1 MRICYLLESTELC
14 GGVRVVFDQ
23 ARALARRGHQV
34 FVRALNGEYNWYPYP
49 VQVEYVSSLG
59 QPFPHHTKPDVV
71 VGTFWTTIDP
81 AIKISAP
88 LTVHLCQGY
97 EGAFREY
104 GHVLGAIEAAYLT
117 PIPKITIGEWLSDQ
131 LKARFGAQAFPIFCI
146 GQIVD
151 TDLFRPGPYIRHRLW
166 WPFYRPPFRILVA
179 GLYESS
185 CKGVADGLKAVAIMR
200 QQGEPVH
207 LIRVSLG
214 ELSKQETF
222 LTEIDEY
229 HTMISPR
236 AMASLYHR
244 AHLFLAP
251 SRKAEGFGLPFA
263 EALASGL
270 PVVATMIPSHLS
282 FSREKDYACFVP
294 EADPEAMAQAG
305 CQVLHDR
312 ALRHRLQRR
321 GPSVVRRRFRGD
333 EIARRLETVFTRLIP
348 ND

>member
-34 FVRALNGEYNWYPYP
+34 LVRTLNGEHNWYPYP
-49 VQVEYVSSLG
+49 VQVDYVSRLS
-59 QPFPHHTKPDVV
+59 QPFPHHTEPDVV

-81 AIKISAP
+81 AIKIMAP

-97 EGAFREY
+97 EGALVEY
-104 GHVLGAIEAAYLT
+104 SHMLGAIEAAYLT

-131 LKARFGAQAFPIFCI
+131 LKADFGTQAFPIFCI

-151 TDLFRPGPYIRHRLW
+151 TDLFHPAPYIWHRLW
-166 WPFYRPPFRILVA
+166 SFCRPPFRILVA

-185 CKGVADGLKAVAIMR
+185 CKGVADGLKAVTIMR

-207 LIRVSLG
+207 LIRVSPG
-214 ELSKQETF
+214 KLSKQEASV
-222 LTEIDEY
+222 TEIDEY

-236 AMASLYHR
+236 AMASLYRR

-251 SRKAEGFGLPFA
+251 SLKAEGFGLPFA
-263 EALASGL
+263 ESLASGL
-270 PVVATMIPSHLS
+270 PAVATMIPSHLS
-282 FSREKDYACFVP
+282 FSKEKDYACFVP

-305 CQVLHDR
+305 YKVLHNR
-312 ALRHRLQRR
+312 ALRHRLRRR
-321 GPSVVRRRFRGD
+321 GPSVIRRRFRAY
-333 EIARRLETVFTRLIP
+333 EVTRHLEAVFTRLIS

>member
-1 MRICYLLESTELC
+1 
-14 GGVRVVFDQ
+14 
-23 ARALARRGHQV
+23 
-34 FVRALNGEYNWYPYP
+34 
-49 VQVEYVSSLG
+49 
-59 QPFPHHTKPDVV
+59 
-71 VGTFWTTIDP
+71 
-81 AIKISAP
+81 
-88 LTVHLCQGY
+88 
-97 EGAFREY
+97 
-104 GHVLGAIEAAYLT
+104 
-117 PIPKITIGEWLSDQ
+117 
-131 LKARFGAQAFPIFCI
+131 
-146 GQIVD
+146 
-151 TDLFRPGPYIRHRLW
+151 
-166 WPFYRPPFRILVA
+166 LVA

-185 CKGVADGLKAVAIMR
+185 CKGVEDGLKAVAIMR

-251 SRKAEGFGLPFA
+251 SGKAEGFGLPFA

-282 FSREKDYACFVP
+282 LSKEKDYACFVP

-312 ALRHRLQRR
+312 VLCHRLQRR
-321 GPSVVRRRFRGD
+321 GPSLVRRHFRA
-333 EIARRLETVFTRLIP
+333 EEVARCLEAVFTKLIS

>member
-1 MRICYLLESTELC
+1 MKICYLLESTELC

-34 FVRALNGEYNWYPYP
+34 SVRALNGEHNWYPYP
-49 VQVEYVSSLG
+49 VQVDYVSRLS
-59 QPFPHHTKPDVV
+59 QPFPHHTEPDVV

-81 AIKISAP
+81 AIKIMAP

-97 EGAFREY
+97 EGSFREY
-104 GHVLGAIEAAYLT
+104 GHMLGAIEAAYLT

-131 LKARFGAQAFPIFCI
+131 LKARFGARAFPIFCI

-151 TDLFRPGPYIRHRLW
+151 TDFFRPGPYIWPRLW
-166 WPFYRPPFRILVA
+166 SFCRPPFRILVA

-185 CKGVADGLKAVAIMR
+185 FKGVADGLKAVAIMR

-207 LIRVSLG
+207 LIRVSIG
-214 ELSKQETF
+214 EPSKQEAS

-270 PVVATMIPSHLS
+270 PVVATMIPSYLS
-282 FSREKDYACFVP
+282 FSKEKDYACFVP

-305 CQVLHDR
+305 CQVLYDR
-312 ALRHRLQRR
+312 ALRHRLRRR
-321 GPSVVRRRFRGD
+321 GPLVVRRRFRGE
-333 EIARRLETVFTRLIP
+333 EIARRLEAVFTRLIP

>member
-1 MRICYLLESTELC
+1 MRICYLLESTELS

-23 ARALARRGHQV
+23 ARALVRQGHQV
-34 FVRALNGEYNWYPYP
+34 SVRALRGKHNWYPYP
-49 VQVEYVSSLG
+49 VQVEYVSSLD
-59 QPFPHHTKPDVV
+59 QPFPRYAKPDVV
-71 VGTFWTTIDP
+71 VGTFWTTIAP
-81 AIKISAP
+81 AIKIMAP

-97 EGAFREY
+97 EGAIQEY
-104 GHVLGAIEAAYLT
+104 SHIVGAIETAYLT

-131 LKARFGAQAFPIFCI
+131 LKAYFGSQAFPIFCI

-151 TDLFRPGPYIRHRLW
+151 TGLFHPSPYIWRRL
-166 WPFYRPPFRILVA
+166 WPFYRSPFRILIV

-185 CKGVADGLKAVAIMR
+185 CKGIVNALKAVAIMR
-200 QQGEPVH
+200 RQGESVY
-207 LIRVSLG
+207 LIRVSTG
-214 ELSKQETF
+214 KLSKEETSI
-222 LTEIDEY
+222 TEIDEY
-229 HTMISPR
+229 HTMISPE
-236 AMASLYHR
+236 AMASLYR
-244 AHLFLAP
+244 RVHLLLAP

-282 FSREKDYACFVP
+282 FSKEKDYACFVP

-321 GPSVVRRRFRGD
+321 GPSVVRHSFRAED
-333 EIARRLETVFTRLIP
+333 VARRLEAVFTRLIS
-348 ND
+348 NE

>member
-1 MRICYLLESTELC
+1 MKICYLLESTELC

-34 FVRALNGEYNWYPYP
+34 SVRALNGEHNWYPYP
-49 VQVEYVSSLG
+49 VQVDYVSSLDH
-59 QPFPHHTKPDVV
+59 PFPHHTEPDVV

-81 AIKISAP
+81 AIKIMAP

-97 EGAFREY
+97 EGSFREY
-104 GHVLGAIEAAYLT
+104 GHMLGAIEAAYLT

-131 LKARFGAQAFPIFCI
+131 LKARFGARAFPIFCI

-151 TDLFRPGPYIRHRLW
+151 TDFFRPGPYIWPRLW
-166 WPFYRPPFRILVA
+166 SFCRPPFRILVA

-185 CKGVADGLKAVAIMR
+185 FKGVADGLKAVAIMR

-207 LIRVSLG
+207 LIRVSIG
-214 ELSKQETF
+214 EPSKQEAS

-270 PVVATMIPSHLS
+270 PVVATMIPSYLS
-282 FSREKDYACFVP
+282 FSRKKDYACFVP

-305 CQVLHDR
+305 CQVLYDR
-312 ALRHRLQRR
+312 ALRHRLRRR
-321 GPSVVRRRFRGD
+321 GPLVVRRRFRGE
-333 EIARRLETVFTRLIP
+333 EIARRLEAVFTRLIP